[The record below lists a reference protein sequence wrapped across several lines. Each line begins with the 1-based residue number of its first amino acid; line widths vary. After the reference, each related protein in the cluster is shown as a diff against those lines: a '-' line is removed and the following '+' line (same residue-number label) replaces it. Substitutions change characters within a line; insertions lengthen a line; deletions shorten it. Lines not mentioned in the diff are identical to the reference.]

1 MKGRSLDNIWT
12 DFLITPQ
19 LHPGEANLSS
29 LKDKAASLKMG
40 MALSIYLI
48 IANWGWSPA
57 RFAGVPFNC
66 DRTFYIKRLCIG
78 LYNIKHSNGAI

>member
-29 LKDKAASLKMG
+29 LKDKVASMKMG
-40 MALSIYLI
+40 TALSI
-48 IANWGWSPA
+48 
-57 RFAGVPFNC
+57 
-66 DRTFYIKRLCIG
+66 
-78 LYNIKHSNGAI
+78 